1 MTNLNDVPAPDRPL
15 SAGTASLHDAAG
27 RIAAMLDYAQTYD
40 PASFSSALRSEP
52 VRTELQAILAQLDPA
67 LLLPVLHRL
76 ATSGLPDQREM
87 MEALLAS
94 DPSGSGQVV
103 RDTLLALHRQT
114 LLARVF
120 HPDRVQTL
128 RRACRHPIQE
138 HA

>member
-1 MTNLNDVPAPDRPL
+1 
-15 SAGTASLHDAAG
+15 
-27 RIAAMLDYAQTYD
+27 
-40 PASFSSALRSEP
+40 
-52 VRTELQAILAQLDPA
+52 
-67 LLLPVLHRL
+67 
-76 ATSGLPDQREM
+76 
-87 MEALLAS
+87 
-94 DPSGSGQVV
+94 V